1 MFFMSLFMDLSAS
14 ADELIPVKSLRFI
27 RKSAVANGLFLRLVN
42 EIAGQRESLLI
53 H

>member
-27 RKSAVANGLFLRLVN
+27 RKSAAANGLFYV
-42 EIAGQRESLLI
+42 SLTKSLDSAN
-53 H
+53 HF